1 MRWRPPI
8 FSEKSEAMCQFF
20 DEWYY
25 PVYGVQAVHPEP
37 RPTNW
42 STENATNSTEGHIS
56 ITSKQF
62 RDWYYLF
69 ATSPDFIQ
77 TRLKKICNFFVGSSF
92 QTNDQ
97 TRTFTC
103 ARSRC
108 KTRTQYMAVCGLPLH
123 LGSLESRKTLEQK
136 VIFQIGILNPH
147 GINECSS
154 FTYFIF
160 RETCISSCHERGTK
174 KKFWVPMRNRTS
186 YLRIPCS
193 DALPLSHGERG
204 PLRSSYNTRPAYC

>member
-1 MRWRPPI
+1 
-8 FSEKSEAMCQFF
+8 MCQFF
-20 DEWYY
+20 DERSY
-25 PVYGVQAVHPEP
+25 PVSVVQAVHHEP

-42 STENATNSTEGHIS
+42 STENTTNGTEKHIS

-69 ATSPDFIQ
+69 ATSADFIQ
-77 TRLKKICNFFVGSSF
+77 TRLKKICNFLVGSSF

-97 TRTFTC
+97 TGTFTC

-123 LGSLESRKTLEQK
+123 LGSWESRKTLEQK
-136 VIFQIGILNPH
+136 FIFQIGILNPH
-147 GINECSS
+147 GINERSS

-160 RETCISSCHERGTK
+160 WETCFSSCHERNK
-174 KKFWVPMRNRTS
+174 EE
-186 YLRIPCS
+186 I
-193 DALPLSHGERG
+193 LSPHEE
-204 PLRSSYNTRPAYC
+204 

>member
-1 MRWRPPI
+1 
-8 FSEKSEAMCQFF
+8 MCQFF

-25 PVYGVQAVHPEP
+25 PVYVVQAVHPEP

-42 STENATNSTEGHIS
+42 STENTTNGTEGHIS

-69 ATSPDFIQ
+69 ATSADFIQ
-77 TRLKKICNFFVGSSF
+77 TRLKKICNFLVGSSF
-92 QTNDQ
+92 QTNNQ
-97 TRTFTC
+97 TGTFTC

-108 KTRTQYMAVCGLPLH
+108 KTRTQYMAVCGHPLH
-123 LGSLESRKTLEQK
+123 LGSWESRKTLEQK
-136 VIFQIGILNPH
+136 FIFQIGILNPH
-147 GINECSS
+147 GINERSS

-160 RETCISSCHERGTK
+160 RETCFSSCHERGTK
-174 KKFWVPMRNRTS
+174 KKFWVPMRNQTS
-186 YLRIPCS
+186 DLRIPCS

>member
-1 MRWRPPI
+1 MILSCLCRSSCPPWTTPNKLI
-8 FSEKSEAMCQFF
+8 DRKRYKRYRRTHFNYFKTIQRF
-20 DEWYY
+20 
-25 PVYGVQAVHPEP
+25 
-37 RPTNW
+37 
-42 STENATNSTEGHIS
+42 
-56 ITSKQF
+56 
-62 RDWYYLF
+62 YLF
-69 ATSPDFIQ
+69 ATSADFIQ
-77 TRLKKICNFFVGSSF
+77 TRLKKICNFLVGSSF

-97 TRTFTC
+97 TGTFTC

-108 KTRTQYMAVCGLPLH
+108 KTRTQYMAVCGLPLY

-136 VIFQIGILNPH
+136 LIFQIGILNPH

-160 RETCISSCHERGTK
+160 RETCFSSCHERGTK